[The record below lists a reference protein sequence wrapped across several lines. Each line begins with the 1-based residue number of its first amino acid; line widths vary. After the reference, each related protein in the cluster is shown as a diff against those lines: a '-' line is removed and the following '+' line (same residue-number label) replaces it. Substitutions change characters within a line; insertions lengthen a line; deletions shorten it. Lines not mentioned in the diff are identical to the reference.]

1 MKLKLKITEL
11 STPNFTIEE
20 KEFET
25 IEKALTYIDELEQQ
39 NKLVRCYE
47 VGSGKRIVGGVL
59 S

>member
-11 STPNFTIEE
+11 ENLHSTIEE

-25 IEKALTYIDELEQQ
+25 IENAITYIDEQEQQ

-47 VGSGKRIVGGVL
+47 VGSGKRIVGGGLV
-59 S
+59 